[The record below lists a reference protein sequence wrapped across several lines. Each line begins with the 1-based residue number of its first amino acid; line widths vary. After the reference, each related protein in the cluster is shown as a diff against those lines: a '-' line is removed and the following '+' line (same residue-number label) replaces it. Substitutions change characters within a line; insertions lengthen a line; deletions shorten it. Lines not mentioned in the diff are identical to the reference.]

1 MKAPAFGPAFLFA
14 VASALNRWDVVITR
28 PFLATLLSEG
38 ILAVAAAIHSDR
50 RLFDLGANVT
60 AVSLSRQDTNARR
73 RLPMLAASAL
83 IGLGLALGPA
93 PAQAQTVVP
102 SDQLMA
108 PGPLPDLALGSAS
121 APVTIVE
128 YASMTCSHCA
138 AFHEETWPKL
148 KAKYVDSG
156 KVRFILREFPLDPLA
171 AAGSML
177 ARCAGPDRRNAI
189 VDLLYTQQKNWA
201 FVDKPLDALAGLVK
215 QAGVSQADFNSCLKD
230 QALLSQVY
238 QTREDAS
245 KKFKVNSTPTFFVN
259 GSELNGELPIEEF
272 DKVLGPMLK

>member
-1 MKAPAFGPAFLFA
+1 M
-14 VASALNRWDVVITR
+14 T
-28 PFLATLLSEG
+28 
-38 ILAVAAAIHSDR
+38 AA
-50 RLFDLGANVT
+50 
-60 AVSLSRQDTNARR
+60 SLSRQNNDARR
-73 RLPMLAASAL
+73 RLPVLAAAF
-83 IGLGLALGPA
+83 IGLGVALGLA
-93 PAQAQTVVP
+93 PAQAQSVVP
-102 SDQLMA
+102 LDQLMA

-171 AAGSML
+171 TAGSML

-215 QAGVSQADFNSCLKD
+215 QAGISQADFDSCLKD
-230 QALLSQVY
+230 QALYDQVNK
-238 QTREDAS
+238 TREDAS

-259 GSELNGELPIEEF
+259 GSELNGELPIEDF
-272 DKVLGPMLK
+272 DKALAPLLK

>member
-1 MKAPAFGPAFLFA
+1 MLTPAFGPAFFFA
-14 VASALNRWDVVITR
+14 PARPAGRFGVITR

-38 ILAVAAAIHSDR
+38 IFTAAAVIDLDR
-50 RLFDLGANVT
+50 RQFDLGANVT
-60 AVSLSRQDTNARR
+60 AVSQFLINFNAPR
-73 RLPMLAASAL
+73 RLLPLAASTL
-83 IGLGLALGPA
+83 IGLGLAFGVA
-93 PAQAQTVVP
+93 PAQAQTAVP
-102 SDQLMA
+102 LDQLMA

-189 VDLLYTQQKNWA
+189 VDLL
-201 FVDKPLDALAGLVK
+201 
-215 QAGVSQADFNSCLKD
+215 
-230 QALLSQVY
+230 
-238 QTREDAS
+238 
-245 KKFKVNSTPTFFVN
+245 
-259 GSELNGELPIEEF
+259 
-272 DKVLGPMLK
+272 

>member
-1 MKAPAFGPAFLFA
+1 MTAASQFLRNF
-14 VASALNRWDVVITR
+14 
-28 PFLATLLSEG
+28 
-38 ILAVAAAIHSDR
+38 
-50 RLFDLGANVT
+50 
-60 AVSLSRQDTNARR
+60 NARR
-73 RLPMLAASAL
+73 RFLPLAASTL
-83 IGLGLALGPA
+83 IGLGLAFAVA
-93 PAQAQTVVP
+93 PAQAQTAVP
-102 SDQLMA
+102 LDQLMT
-108 PGPLPDLALGSAS
+108 PGPLPDLALGSES

-189 VDLLYTQQKNWA
+189 VDLLYAQQKNWA
-201 FVDKPLDALAGLVK
+201 FVDDPLPALAGLVK
-215 QAGVSQADFNSCLKD
+215 QAGVSQADFDSCLKD
-230 QALLSQVY
+230 QALYDQVNK
-238 QTREDAS
+238 TREDAS

-259 GSELNGELPIEEF
+259 GSQLNGELPIEDF
-272 DKVLGPMLK
+272 DKALAPLLK